1 MGASSGESMDEG
13 KAAEP
18 KPRWWSRP
26 HLPGRTAGRETG
38 PEDSEQPSD
47 PRAPGVS
54 AGGAPPEPGTPYSD
68 PPLRTE
74 APAPLHAPDPYG
86 TPPYG
91 RPGPWA
97 PAPPVQRPATPPH
110 GVRLPSAQGA
120 PALGSD
126 ALPQQHTA
134 PQPAALPQPPYPQAT
149 LRYDPWSLPLTAPK
163 PPRKRRSGGR
173 AGVVLLGLALAL
185 VAGVGTAAFLGDRDT
200 GEEAAGGDGAERRS
214 GTVAAIAARSLPG
227 VVTVHVEADG
237 EAGTG
242 TGFALDGRG
251 HLLTNHHVVDGAK
264 DGGTVRI
271 TLGDGRR
278 VKGEVVG
285 SDPGYDLAVVEID
298 GGAAPEA
305 LPLGDSDAVKV
316 GEPVVAIGAPFG
328 LEATVTSGI
337 ISAKNR
343 PVTAGG
349 SSRGSELSYVDALQT
364 DAPINPGN
372 SGGPLVD
379 TDGKVI
385 GINSSI
391 RSAGDGGGSGGSV
404 GLGFAIPVNQGKRVA
419 QELIDKGTASHPVIG
434 VTLDTS
440 YEGGGARVGSRGS
453 VERGGPADRAGVKPG
468 DVIREVDGVA
478 VEGAEEL
485 IVRVR
490 SHRPGETVELTAER
504 GGKERRI
511 QVRLGSSSGE

>member
-1 MGASSGESMDEG
+1 MDEG
-13 KAAEP
+13 KGTEP

-38 PEDSEQPSD
+38 FEDSAQPSGH
-47 PRAPGVS
+47 RAPAVS
-54 AGGAPPEPGTPYSD
+54 AEKVPPEPATPPHPD
-68 PPLRTE
+68 PPLRTQ

-110 GVRLPSAQGA
+110 GVQLPPAQGVPPGTPAFRPDA
-120 PALGSD
+120 P
-126 ALPQQHTA
+126 PQQLTA
-134 PQPAALPQPPYPQAT
+134 PQPAALSQSPYPQAT
-149 LRYDPWSLPLTAPK
+149 LRYDPWSLPLAAPK
-163 PPRKRRSGGR
+163 PPRRRRSGGR
-173 AGVVLLGLALAL
+173 AGLVLLGLALAL
-185 VAGVGTAAFLGDRDT
+185 VAGVGTATFLADRDA
-200 GEEAAGGDGAERRS
+200 EEEVATGDGAERRS
-214 GTVAAIAARSLPG
+214 GTVAAIAARALPG
-227 VVTVHVEADG
+227 VVTIHVEAGG

-242 TGFALDGRG
+242 TGFALDDRG

-271 TLGDGRR
+271 TLGGGQRIT
-278 VKGEVVG
+278 GEVVG

-298 GGAAPEA
+298 RGAAPEA

-349 SSRGSELSYVDALQT
+349 SSRDSELSYVDALQT

-391 RSAGDGGGSGGSV
+391 RSAGDGSGTGGSV

-440 YEGGGARVGSRGS
+440 YEGQGARVGSRGS
-453 VERGGPADRAGVKPG
+453 VERGGPADRAGVEPG

-478 VEGAEEL
+478 VESAEEL

-490 SHRPGETVELTAER
+490 SHRPGETVELAAER
-504 GGKERRI
+504 GGKERRF